1 MSFEVAGSDY
11 DRFMGRYSRLLA
23 PQLADYAG
31 IVGGQ
36 RVIDVGSGPGALT
49 VELVARLGPDRVVAA
64 DPSPPFIAALRER
77 LPGVQAVQAPAQALP
92 FADGAFDA
100 ALAQLVVHFMK
111 DPVAGV
117 REMARVTRPGG
128 VVAASTWDLA
138 GDRTPLSVLW
148 RAARSLDGGV
158 HDESGLPG
166 AREGQ
171 LAGFFRQAGLTEVE
185 STEHEVPF
193 TPATF
198 EEWWD
203 PFELGV
209 GPAGQYVASLDDER
223 RAAVR
228 ERAREIL
235 PDARPAVA
243 WVARGVVSG

>member
-31 IVGGQ
+31 VASGQ
-36 RVIDVGSGPGALT
+36 RAIDVGSGPGALT
-49 VELVARLGPDRVVAA
+49 EVLVARLGEGAVVAA

-77 LPGVQAVQAPAQALP
+77 LPGVEAVQAPAERLP
-92 FADGAFDA
+92 FADDGFDV

-117 REMARVTRPGG
+117 REMARVTRSGG
-128 VVAASTWDLA
+128 VVAANVWDLA
-138 GDRTPLSVLW
+138 GGRTPLSILW
-148 RAARSLDGGV
+148 RAAHDVDPSVR
-158 HDESGLPG
+158 DESHLPG

-171 LAGFFRQAGLTEVE
+171 VAGFFEQAGLTEVE

-193 TPATF
+193 EPATF

-209 GPAGQYVASLDDER
+209 GPAGQYVAGLGEEH

-228 ERAREIL
+228 ERARELL
-235 PDARPAVA
+235 PDAGPAVA
-243 WVARGVVSG
+243 WVARGVVA